1 MLKADIDV
9 INKKI
14 FDVDKEIKR
23 VKKLIRK
30 RKQKNRNYIDLS
42 LRLIEIKNSKIHL
55 KNEIDAL
62 NQIISHV
69 EDVKEEVKLKIKQL
83 KDKIKNLPKE
93 NPFDFTD
100 IVEKQK
106 EENEIDLGLFLELA
120 EENKIIYNQVPIN
133 ILIEDMEKLINGF
146 FTNGY
151 FSLGEE
157 GQSDTNRFFKNSD
170 ELAKFID
177 IILDE
182 YDDHPSIY
190 CTGNIYRY
198 LRNFKRLN

>member
-1 MLKADIDV
+1 MRREVTARAVMKKKIKMLKSDIDGN
-9 INKKI
+9 NKKI
-14 FDVDKEIKR
+14 YDVDKEIKR

-83 KDKIKNLPKE
+83 KNKIKNLPKE
-93 NPFDFTD
+93 NPFDFT
-100 IVEKQK
+100 EYFNKQK
-106 EENEIDLGLFLELA
+106 EENEIDLGRFLELA
-120 EENKIIYNQVPIN
+120 EENKFIYNQVPIN
-133 ILIEDMEKLINGF
+133 TLIEDIEKRKNGF

-151 FSLGEE
+151 FSLGGE
-157 GQSDTNRFFKNSD
+157 GR
-170 ELAKFID
+170 LILID
-177 IILDE
+177 FLK
-182 YDDHPSIY
+182 
-190 CTGNIYRY
+190 TVMN
-198 LRNFKRLN
+198 